1 MATSI
6 AKLFIDELSG
16 WNDTLDYYFEEIEEF
31 EKKLSEL
38 ISRNTIPRLAE
49 NAELFLNRFLSQR
62 QNFFLVSSQILKMQ
76 AKLLKDTTPVD
87 NEFVTDQIKI
97 EQTSL
102 REKMKKTEQE
112 YINLKFDCQNF
123 FSETFGK

>member
-16 WNDTLDYYFEEIEEF
+16 WNDTIDYYFEEIEEF
-31 EKKLSEL
+31 EKKLSDL

-49 NAELFLNRFLSQR
+49 NAELYLNRFLSQR
-62 QNFFLVSSQILKMQ
+62 QDFFLLTSEILKMQ
-76 AKLLKDTTPVD
+76 ARLMKDTTPVD
-87 NEFVTDQIKI
+87 NEFITDQMKK
-97 EQTSL
+97 EQTFL
-102 REKMKKTEQE
+102 RERMKKTEQE